1 MSLTTE
7 YKTKV
12 CAESY
17 VGTKGYTIPKSVLTP
32 ADLEFLKKDLF
43 LKPQTPG
50 PSFGPALN
58 DAFPVYRENEKKI
71 YIPRFY
77 GIERYGMPERS
88 ELAPGMD
95 INVTFPR
102 ELRDYQN
109 KIVSV
114 YMNAG
119 NQWFPRTPLPSIAG
133 TLDNELL
140 QAGGVRGAAAPV
152 GGRAGGA
159 TPASGI
165 LEIYC
170 GAGKCLGKDTPILM
184 YDGTVKMVQDVQVGD
199 VLMGDDSAP
208 RNVLTLARGREKMY
222 RVADSDN
229 REEYTVNESHI
240 LSLKASRH
248 YSKKYTEGSV
258 HDISV
263 KDYLA
268 LPKTIRGLLLGYR
281 AQIEYPDQPI
291 TVDPYVMGHII
302 NLDYNLHNH
311 GETSV
316 VTIFKSVYDYIHKVT
331 NLGTTSKY
339 THVLHYYK
347 DTQLMH
353 IMEIFRDRSQ
363 IPRNYKCNTR
373 EVRLRVLA
381 GILDSCVVS
390 TRFTDHYITEVLDNG
405 TLSEDILALARSL
418 GFGAGIRVVYRGH
431 SPTSRYKVVIRIYGD
446 NIGDIP
452 VERDYFRIQLGTCLK
467 HKTAD
472 LYSIK
477 LTELEEDVYYG
488 FEIDGNRRFVLGDH
502 TVTHNT
508 VMALKIVSLIQ
519 KKTLILVHKEF
530 LMNQWIERIEEF
542 LPGAR
547 VGKIQ
552 ASTCD
557 IENKDIVIGMIQTMY
572 NKVFPQEVYSQ
583 FGLTIIDEVHRIGSE
598 EFSKTLLKTITPY
611 MLGISATVERKDK
624 LTKLL
629 YMFIGPKIHSMLR
642 KQEDTVLVRGIEF
655 VTNDSDFNEVEY
667 DFRGQPKYSTMISKI
682 CAYGPRSDFIVKTI
696 RDLLRENPGAQIM
709 VLAHNRSLLTYLHAA
724 LCSTSHLPLRRDLSV
739 PNELIQEIGL
749 SSETDSLLPGS
760 CPQSTLAGGV
770 RGVAT
775 PATVGFYVGG
785 MKQKDLQETESKQ
798 IVLATYAMAAEA
810 LDIKTLSILLM
821 ATPKTDI
828 TQSVGRILRVKHAN
842 PIIVDIIDSHQ
853 LFQNQWKL
861 RKRFYKK
868 ANYKIVTSTSKKY
881 TDMETTDWF
890 KVFDPKIKDTDA
902 DDDDEKKNTTDFGGK
917 CCIDVSGL

>member
-1 MSLTTE
+1 MNLTTE
-7 YKTKV
+7 YKRMV
-12 CAESY
+12 CEESY
-17 VGTKGYTIPKSVLTP
+17 IGTKGYTIPKSVLTP
-32 ADLEFLKKDLF
+32 TDLEFLKKDLF

-95 INVTFPR
+95 INLTFPR

-109 KIVSV
+109 NIVSV
-114 YMNAG
+114 YMNACTG
-119 NQWFPRTPLPSIAG
+119 AAAPRKPPANL
-133 TLDNELL
+133 ELL
-140 QAGGVRGAAAPV
+140 QDTGGVRGAAAPAS
-152 GGRAGGA
+152 AG
-159 TPASGI
+159 GI

-184 YDGTVKMVQDVQVGD
+184 YDGTLKLVQDVQVGD

-208 RNVLTLARGREKMY
+208 RNVLTLARGRETMY
-222 RVADSDN
+222 RVNDADNKED
-229 REEYTVNESHI
+229 YTVNESHI

-281 AQIEYPDQPI
+281 AQIEYPDKPI

-316 VTIFKSVYDYIHKVT
+316 VTIFKSVYDYIHRVT
-331 NLGTTSKY
+331 SLGTTSKY

-347 DTQLMH
+347 DPLLMQMMDTFRVRSH
-353 IMEIFRDRSQ
+353 IPME
-363 IPRNYKCNTR
+363 YKCNTR

-452 VERDYFRIQLGTCLK
+452 IERDYFRIQLGTCLK

-477 LTELEEDVYYG
+477 LTALEEDDYYG

-557 IENKDIVIGMIQTMY
+557 IEDKDIVIGMIQTMY

-682 CAYGPRSDFIVKTI
+682 CAYGPRSDFIVKAV
-696 RDLLRENPGAQIM
+696 RDLLKENPEGQIM
-709 VLAHNRSLLTYLHAA
+709 VLAHNRSLLTYLHQT
-724 LCSTSHLPLRRDLSV
+724 LNNTSASASGGR
-739 PNELIQEIGL
+739 
-749 SSETDSLLPGS
+749 
-760 CPQSTLAGGV
+760 AGGE
-770 RGVAT
+770 T
-775 PATVGFYVGG
+775 PAAGFYVGG
-785 MKQKDLQETESKQ
+785 MKQKDLQETESKK

-828 TQSVGRILRVKHAN
+828 TQSVGRILRMKHAN

-868 ANYKIVTSTSKKY
+868 SNYKIVTTTSKKY
-881 TDMETTDWF
+881 TDMGTTEWF
-890 KVFDPKIKDTDA
+890 KVFDPKVKTPD
-902 DDDDEKKNTTDFGGK
+902 DDDDENDIKKNTTDFGGK